1 MAHCR
6 YKEVNSGRQAASL
19 PTIMELC
26 IRAARANVR
35 DTRDYAAEDAIVDR
49 CRKQDFE
56 AFGKL
61 VDAYQNRVFGF
72 VKRMVL
78 SSEEAADVTQEVF
91 IKAFQNF
98 SRFDGRCSVRT
109 WLFRIAYNLCVDRS
123 RKNVRSLSEVA
134 LVDPSEGEEIDVADS
149 RWQPEQLVMDNEL
162 MTVIETGIASM
173 SEKLRSVLIL
183 HDQEDMAYE
192 EIAQML
198 DVPIGTVKSRLFL
211 ARAHLQEVLK
221 RYTEIGV

>member
-1 MAHCR
+1 
-6 YKEVNSGRQAASL
+6 
-19 PTIMELC
+19 MELVLG
-26 IRAARANVR
+26 AARVNLREA
-35 DTRDYAAEDAIVDR
+35 RDYSAEDAIVDR
-49 CRKQDFE
+49 CRKQDVE

-61 VDAYQNRVFGF
+61 VDAYQNRLFGF
-72 VKRMVL
+72 VRRMVI
-78 SSEEAADVTQEVF
+78 SPEEAADVTQEVF

-109 WLFRIAYNLCVDRS
+109 WLFRIAYHLCVDRS
-123 RKNVRSLSEVA
+123 RKNDRSLSEVA
-134 LVDPSEGEEIDVADS
+134 LIDSAEGEEIDIADT
-149 RWQPEQLVMDNEL
+149 RWKPEQMVIDDEL
-162 MTVIETGIASM
+162 MSIVEQGIASM

-183 HDQEDMAYE
+183 HDKEDMSYE

-221 RYTEIGV
+221 RYSEAGV